1 MQERKISPNFSIEN
15 QYPNLISVGIDEA
28 GRGPICGPV
37 VAACVILNQNDYPQ
51 KINDSKKLSK
61 SLRKKIFAEL
71 QQKSQ
76 FGIGIVDEKKIDEIN
91 ILQATKLAMFLAY
104 QNLCHKYHIQPQII
118 LVDGNF
124 TPFVKQDKVF
134 EIIAVVKGDQKSLS
148 IAAASIVAKET
159 RDQIMLDLHQ
169 KFPNYSWDKNSGYP
183 TKLHIDKVKE
193 FGICEFHRKSFE
205 PIKSKLANSEN
216 YF

>member
-1 MQERKISPNFSIEN
+1 MELTSLEEVQFV
-15 QYPNLISVGIDEA
+15 L
-28 GRGPICGPV
+28 V

-104 QNLCHKYHIQPQII
+104 QNLCYKYHIQPQII

-124 TPFVKQDKVF
+124 TPFAKQDKVF
-134 EIIAVVKGDQKSLS
+134 EIIAVVKGDQKAFQLPLLQLS
-148 IAAASIVAKET
+148 PK
-159 RDQIMLDLHQ
+159 
-169 KFPNYSWDKNSGYP
+169 
-183 TKLHIDKVKE
+183 
-193 FGICEFHRKSFE
+193 
-205 PIKSKLANSEN
+205 KLATK
-216 YF
+216 